1 MRFEQELLK
10 LKVVLLHLI
19 TYYVWFEWNL
29 CDHIRDDGGD
39 DAVGDDDDD
48 DDNDAV
54 EDDDGD
60 DDVDGEM
67 DETESGPTA
76 WCGRRREAQLA
87 AALLLTW
94 WTSAPEYC

>member
-29 CDHIRDDGGD
+29 CDHIRDDVFGD
-39 DAVGDDDDD
+39 DDVDGDDDDD
-48 DDNDAV
+48 DAV
-54 EDDDGD
+54 VDGD
-60 DDVDGEM
+60 DDADGEM